1 MVFSVDCV
9 SIQMTPIKYY
19 ITILPKFQVHL
30 LLKITKIWA
39 FSPTLALLMSQT
51 LCNADIIWSP
61 RGRANVFWNSF
72 YHALMRCNN
81 VTAQLQAAFYRAWR
95 GWSVCYIPLCCLPS
109 VPLQIQQNGGCS
121 HYVSRSAKIC
131 PKKR

>member
-61 RGRANVFWNSF
+61 RGRANVFEIPFIMHLCVVITSLPRF
-72 YHALMRCNN
+72 K
-81 VTAQLQAAFYRAWR
+81 QLFIVLCAAGQYVIYRW
-95 GWSVCYIPLCCLPS
+95 CLPS
-109 VPLQIQQNGGCS
+109 VPLQIQQDGGCS